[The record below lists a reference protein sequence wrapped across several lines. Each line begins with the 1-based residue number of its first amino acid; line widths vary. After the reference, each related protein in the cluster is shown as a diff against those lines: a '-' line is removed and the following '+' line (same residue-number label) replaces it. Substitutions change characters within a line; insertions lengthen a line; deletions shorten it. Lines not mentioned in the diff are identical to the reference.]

1 MQIHR
6 ETTQV
11 YVMDVDKYLEW
22 DEFKKI
28 RYIFLKVRRTITMK
42 INGKNI
48 PQDVK
53 EEVKIIYVEKKSKSL
68 KKSVTNVYNANT

>member
-1 MQIHR
+1 MQLHR

-22 DEFKKI
+22 DECKKI
-28 RYIFLKVRRTITMK
+28 RYIFLKVRRMSTMK

-48 PQDVK
+48 PRDVT
-53 EEVKIIYVEKKSKSL
+53 EEVKIIYVEKKKQIS
-68 KKSVTNVYNANT
+68 